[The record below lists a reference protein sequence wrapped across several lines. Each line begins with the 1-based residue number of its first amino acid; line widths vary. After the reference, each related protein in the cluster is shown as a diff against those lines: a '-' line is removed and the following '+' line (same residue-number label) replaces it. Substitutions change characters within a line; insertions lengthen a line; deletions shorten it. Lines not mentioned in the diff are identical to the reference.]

1 MQVTVPPETIAE
13 FKALKTR
20 RKYRFMTL
28 KIDPT
33 AFTVS
38 VDKSAPASAT
48 GADFLKVRGLGSAR
62 NCTPAVN
69 SFSGQDW
76 TTVTLILRLFSNGC
90 ILQALPGTNARYC
103 IYDHEYKTKDG
114 RTTDKLF
121 FILWCGPCAVISAW
135 NSAAW
140 PPSLGNVCTY
150 VCQWLQPQCR

>member
-48 GADFLKVRGLGSAR
+48 GADFLKVRGAR
-62 NCTPAVN
+62 NCATPVN
-69 SFSGQDW
+69 RFSF
-76 TTVTLILRLFSNGC
+76 
-90 ILQALPGTNARYC
+90 Y
-103 IYDHEYKTKDG
+103 H
-114 RTTDKLF
+114 
-121 FILWCGPCAVISAW
+121 
-135 NSAAW
+135 
-140 PPSLGNVCTY
+140 
-150 VCQWLQPQCR
+150 